1 MYVHFIPEVIYKG
14 CEYNCFI
21 FSEFAA
27 KYQTVTAQ
35 QPENQKYQTHDTWF
49 ISHAIKY
56 FLTIIQSDSKLS

>member
-35 QPENQKYQTHDTWF
+35 QPENQK
-49 ISHAIKY
+49 
-56 FLTIIQSDSKLS
+56 